1 MDAIA
6 YTIYDVCSRTNRA
19 LDVMNKKKT
28 TFRAKLNLEIN
39 GNDYW
44 IERDAKYKRVNH
56 KNGKVSHQCPV
67 KVKFYMIDDS
77 GEEVDLSGA
86 ARFNSTYGTGTNE
99 EIKKVLG
106 TFDDFILT
114 SLSLQTNG
122 MNFLDKKQCYDNSKR
137 KILIKRLV
145 LLIKK

>member
-1 MDAIA
+1 M
-6 YTIYDVCSRTNRA
+6 
-19 LDVMNKKKT
+19 
-28 TFRAKLNLEIN
+28 
-39 GNDYW
+39 DYW

-56 KNGKVSHQCPV
+56 KNGKYLINVQL
-67 KVKFYMIDDS
+67 KVKFYMIDEA

-86 ARFNSTYGTGTNE
+86 ARFNSQYGGGTNE

-122 MNFLDKKQCYDNSKR
+122 MNFLDKKQSEKKNSFYFYGYWG
-137 KILIKRLV
+137 V
-145 LLIKK
+145 WTTWNP